1 MRVSTWRQLW
11 IWLAESQKE
20 LGLNISEEAVN
31 QMKVNQIV
39 QDEEFKIA
47 AKEEERRR
55 WDYLEFLVMLCVL
68 LAWTWHCI
76 DFTY

>member
-20 LGLNISEEAVN
+20 LGLAISDEAIN

-39 QDEEFKIA
+39 QDDEFKIA

-55 WDYLEFLVMLCVL
+55 LV
-68 LAWTWHCI
+68 LASLVIFKIWHS
-76 DFTY
+76 